1 MKNLFIL
8 ISLFLTW
15 STAIAETPH
24 GWQEVEKAIGRK
36 GTVGDDVFKVTFAR
50 SDLKV
55 RVGNVF
61 IEPGLALT
69 SWITF
74 KQMGNKAMMMGDLV
88 LLDKEVDS
96 VLPELVSNGIE
107 VTALHNHLVGES
119 PSIMYMHFS
128 GRGDPVKLA
137 KAMKSALAKTK
148 TPLSESKIGQPAVTG
163 VDWSGVE
170 AILGTS
176 GKAAGSLLKYSFSR
190 KEKIAENGMEIPP
203 SMGVATPIGFQKVE
217 GKAIVYGD
225 FVLLAKEVNPV
236 IKALVKHGI
245 TVTAVHNHMLFE
257 SPRLFFLHF
266 WGIDKPEKLAKG
278 VKAALDKTNSS
289 KK

>member
-1 MKNLFIL
+1 MI
-8 ISLFLTW
+8 
-15 STAIAETPH
+15 
-24 GWQEVEKAIGRK
+24 
-36 GTVGDDVFKVTFAR
+36 DVFKVTFVR

-55 RVGNVF
+55 RVGNVL

-88 LLDKEVDS
+88 LLDKEAHS
-96 VLPELVSNGIE
+96 VMPELVSNGIE

-148 TPLSESKIGQPAVTG
+148 TPLSESKTGQPAVTG

-176 GKAAGSLLKYSFSR
+176 GKAAGSLLQYSFSR

-217 GKAIVYGD
+217 DKAIGYGD

-236 IKALVKHGI
+236 LKALLKRGI
-245 TVTAVHNHMLFE
+245 TVTAIHNHMLFE
-257 SPRLFFLHF
+257 SPRSFFLHF

-278 VKAALDKTNSS
+278 LKAALDKTNSS
-289 KK
+289 KKW

>member
-24 GWQEVEKAIGRK
+24 GWQEVEKAIGGK

-119 PSIMYMHFS
+119 PRIMYMHFS